1 MTYELPA
8 LPYAYNA
15 LEPHL
20 DEQTVRLHH
29 DKHHAGYVAGAN
41 AALAKLEVLRK
52 EGDFSTVKGIERDL
66 AFHVSGHVNHTI
78 FWESM
83 GPDGGGEPKGE
94 LATQLNKDFGSF
106 AAFKGQFSA
115 ATTQVEGSGWGILAW
130 EPTAKKLVVMQAEN
144 HQNTGIQGTI
154 PVMLCDVWEHAYYLH
169 YQNRR
174 ADWVASFWNLVNWN
188 AVAKRFTA
196 ARG

>member
-154 PVMLCDVWEHAYYLH
+154 PVMLCDVWEHAYYLN

>member
-1 MTYELPA
+1 
-8 LPYAYNA
+8 
-15 LEPHL
+15 
-20 DEQTVRLHH
+20 
-29 DKHHAGYVAGAN
+29 
-41 AALAKLEVLRK
+41 
-52 EGDFSTVKGIERDL
+52 
-66 AFHVSGHVNHTI
+66 
-78 FWESM
+78 
-83 GPDGGGEPKGE
+83 
-94 LATQLNKDFGSF
+94 
-106 AAFKGQFSA
+106 
-115 ATTQVEGSGWGILAW
+115 
-130 EPTAKKLVVMQAEN
+130 VVMQAEN

>member
-8 LPYAYNA
+8 LPYAYDA

-20 DEQTVRLHH
+20 DEATVRLHH
-29 DKHHAGYVAGAN
+29 DKHHQGYVNGAN

-52 EGDFSTVKGIERDL
+52 EGDYASAKAVERDL

-83 GPDGGGEPKGE
+83 GPKGGGEPTGE
-94 LATQLNKDFGSF
+94 LATQITKDFGSF
-106 AAFKGQFSA
+106 AAFKAQFSA
-115 ATTQVEGSGWGILAW
+115 VTAQVDGSGWGILAW
-130 EPTAKKLVVMQAEN
+130 EPMSGQLVVMQAEV
-144 HQNTGIQGTI
+144 HQNTGIQGSV
-154 PVMLCDVWEHAYYLH
+154 PVLMCDVWEHAYYLH

-174 ADWVASFWNLVNWN
+174 ADWVASFWNIVNWD
-188 AVAKRFTA
+188 AVAKRFA
-196 ARG
+196 SARG